1 MGMRSRTT
9 TARRLRRGLALAA
22 CTALLG
28 LSACGTESDPEA
40 TGSAEQEPAGAS
52 EEGASDGGGAAGSGE
67 QESDESGDEEAD
79 DEGSGGEGSDDGG
92 AEDEQDGAGAD
103 EGAGDEDDAEEGDP
117 GASGEMTRILLV
129 TELGIDETS
138 GDGAP
143 VLANDD
149 LAALLSEPFGG
160 SAECADE
167 LVVEMGQSAGC
178 VGPTS
183 MDDTAP
189 TQEWTAST
197 VAVPSEDGLG
207 SGYRVAVLFTTGTAL
222 PEDASELT
230 QENVMLTG
238 LGQGSMFGAEPL
250 GAEEVADAALQ
261 TLTSENAYVPVADQA
276 DWSEVTCED
285 GLDFDEF
292 ETVDCTATTGAGDTW
307 QLHVAPG
314 AFADGDQGLLVGIG
328 SPGDV

>member
-67 QESDESGDEEAD
+67 QESDGEGG
-79 DEGSGGEGSDDGG
+79 EGSGGEDSGSDDGG
-92 AEDEQDGAGAD
+92 AEGEQDGAGAD

-261 TLTSENAYVPVADQA
+261 TLTSENAYVPVADQT

>member
-28 LSACGTESDPEA
+28 LSACGTEPDPEA

-52 EEGASDGGGAAGSGE
+52 EEGASDGGGAAAGGGKGS
-67 QESDESGDEEAD
+67 
-79 DEGSGGEGSDDGG
+79 GSDDGG
-92 AEDEQDGAGAD
+92 AEGEQDGAGAD

-129 TELGIDETS
+129 TEPGIDETS

-143 VLANDD
+143 VLAGDD

-189 TQEWTAST
+189 TQVWTAST
-197 VAVPSEDGLG
+197 VAAPSEDGLG

>member
-1 MGMRSRTT
+1 MGTRSRTT
-9 TARRLRRGLALAA
+9 TVRRLRRGMALAA
-22 CTALLG
+22 CSALLG

-52 EEGASDGGGAAGSGE
+52 EEGASDGGGAAAGG
-67 QESDESGDEEAD
+67 G
-79 DEGSGGEGSDDGG
+79 EGSGSDDGG
-92 AEDEQDGAGAD
+92 AEDAQDGAGAD
-103 EGAGDEDDAEEGDP
+103 ESAGDEDDAEEGDP

-129 TELGIDETS
+129 TEPGIDETS

-143 VLANDD
+143 VLADDD
-149 LAALLSEPFGG
+149 LAALLSDPFGG
-160 SAECADE
+160 SAECADD

-197 VAVPSEDGLG
+197 VAVPTEDGLEN
-207 SGYRVAVLFTTGTAL
+207 GYGVAVLFSTGTAL

-250 GAEEVADAALQ
+250 GAEEVADATLQ

-292 ETVDCTATTGAGDTW
+292 ETVDCTATTGEGDTW

-328 SPGDV
+328 SPEDV